1 MANQSWDEW
10 AAWGFGAAIA
20 IGVWVCLLLVV
31 IVVLRRLLRAIRRN
45 KAKAHDDRDGLGS
58 DRGE

>member
-20 IGVWVCLLLVV
+20 IGVWG
-31 IVVLRRLLRAIRRN
+31 N